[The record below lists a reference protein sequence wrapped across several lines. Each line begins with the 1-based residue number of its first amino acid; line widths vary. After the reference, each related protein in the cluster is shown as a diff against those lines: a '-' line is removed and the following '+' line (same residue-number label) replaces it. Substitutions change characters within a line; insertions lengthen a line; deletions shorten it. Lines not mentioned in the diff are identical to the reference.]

1 MQNTLFSMQDKV
13 CVITGWSRGLGKA
26 MARAF
31 LDAGAKTVYV
41 TARKPEECDQTAA
54 ELSGLNANGECVAL
68 PGDMS
73 NGEGIINFVKALA
86 DRESHIDVLVNNAGT
101 GWMASVEEFPEIGW
115 DKVMDLNVKTPFFLT
130 QQLLPLL
137 KANATSGKS
146 ASVINI
152 GSIAGIMG
160 SAGSGV
166 SYGTSKAAVHQ
177 LTRNLASL
185 LAEDNIRVNAIAPGR
200 FHSKMTIQVEQ
211 DTKQYNQEIKAIPL
225 HRWGHDADIM
235 GPTLL
240 LASDAGAYMTGE
252 IITVDGGALLANM

>member
-1 MQNTLFSMQDKV
+1 MPNTLFSMHDKI
-13 CVITGWSRGLGKA
+13 CVITGGSRGLGRA

-31 LDAGAKTVYV
+31 LEAGAKRVYI
-41 TARKPEECDQTAA
+41 TARKAEECEATAK
-54 ELSGLNANGECVAL
+54 ELSALSDKGECIAL

-73 NGEGIINFVKALA
+73 SGEEIAAFAKALA
-86 DRESHIDVLVNNAGT
+86 ERESHIDVLVNNAGA

-137 KANATSGKS
+137 KAKATPENR

-152 GSIAGIMG
+152 GSIAGILG

-185 LAEDNIRVNAIAPGR
+185 VAEDNVRVNAIAPGR
-200 FHSKMTIQVEQ
+200 FHSKMTSFVEQ
-211 DTKQYNQEIKAIPL
+211 DKEQYQREVDMIPL
-225 HRWGHDADIM
+225 HRWGHDEDIM
-235 GPTLL
+235 GPALL
-240 LASDAGAYMTGE
+240 LASNAGAFMTGE
-252 IITVDGGALLANM
+252 IITVDGGYLLV